1 MQKMKFDLYNRII
14 NDNTLTRNELH
25 FLFWLAAHQ
34 DTSGLVT
41 GVYYADMAK
50 DLNVSISGFYFV
62 RDSLVQ
68 KGYITWDKNFQA
80 DMDIQLSGN
89 SFLVDGEAVYKNYVD
104 LNITMFTNNHFFACK
119 AGAIRLA
126 MYLVKRVEAAEAVT
140 MANSPVY
147 SGAEA
152 EKARKLWF
160 HPMKQFKVLKSI
172 LRVDIRSIKEYFKE
186 LKEWIGNADIQKDGI
201 VYSVITVLKESLIR
215 PENQKTKVYAERKS
229 YIQKVKVYCRR
240 MGIFTSDTDRNLTDT
255 ADLIR
260 QYQNLAK
267 EAGCNILTLLYTSI
281 ERVCTETLNSYNV
294 HKALRDLINY
304 HAPELLTIK

>member
-1 MQKMKFDLYNRII
+1 MQKMKFDLYNRIM

-34 DTSGLVT
+34 DVAGLVT
-41 GVYYADMAK
+41 GVYYADMEK
-50 DLNVSISGFYFV
+50 ELNLSTSGFYYV
-62 RDSLVQ
+62 RDSLEQ
-68 KGYITWDKNFQA
+68 KTYITWEKNFQA
-80 DMDIQLSGN
+80 DMDIRLQGN
-89 SFLVDGEAVYKNYVD
+89 SFLVDGEAVYKDYVD
-104 LNITMFTNNHFFACK
+104 LNIAMFAGKQFFNCK

-160 HPMKQFKVLKSI
+160 HPLKQFKVLKSI
-172 LRVDIRSIKEYFKE
+172 LGVDVRSIKKYFEE
-186 LKEWIGNADIQKDGI
+186 LKVWIGNAKIQKDGI
-201 VYSVITVLKESLIR
+201 VYSVITVLKESLLR
-215 PENQKTKVYAERKS
+215 PQNQKTGSYAERKS
-229 YIQKVKVYCRR
+229 YIQKVKTFCRR
-240 MGIFTSDTDRNLTDT
+240 MKIPVNDTDRNLTDT

-260 QYQNLAK
+260 QYQKLAAQ
-267 EAGCNILTLLYTSI
+267 AGCNIYTLLYTSM
-281 ERVCTETLNSYNV
+281 ERTCTGVLNSYNV

-304 HAPELLTIK
+304 YAPGLFQS